1 MSQQTRNNET
11 RVLTPDELD
20 AVSGGAKSLHNE
32 FSVGGYKMTI
42 DADAVHYTVVVTR
55 NNLRTQRAGQP
66 PEGGELTGVFRGSV
80 RRAGVRRKSSVV
92 RGAGCLRSFTI
103 SCVHHILLKRQGAGA
118 TPWPSQTN
126 VLFGWRRFDRRYC
139 CSHPV

>member
-80 RRAGVRRKSSVV
+80 RRAGVRRKPSVV
-92 RGAGCLRSFTI
+92 GGRGAFDLSQSPASTI
-103 SCVHHILLKRQGAGA
+103 
-118 TPWPSQTN
+118 
-126 VLFGWRRFDRRYC
+126 YC
-139 CSHPV
+139 

>member
-20 AVSGGAKSLHNE
+20 AVSGGAKSL
-32 FSVGGYKMTI
+32 V
-42 DADAVHYTVVVTR
+42 ATR

-80 RRAGVRRKSSVV
+80 RRAGVRRKPSVV
-92 RGAGCLRSFTI
+92 GGRGAFDLSQSPASTI
-103 SCVHHILLKRQGAGA
+103 
-118 TPWPSQTN
+118 
-126 VLFGWRRFDRRYC
+126 YC
-139 CSHPV
+139 